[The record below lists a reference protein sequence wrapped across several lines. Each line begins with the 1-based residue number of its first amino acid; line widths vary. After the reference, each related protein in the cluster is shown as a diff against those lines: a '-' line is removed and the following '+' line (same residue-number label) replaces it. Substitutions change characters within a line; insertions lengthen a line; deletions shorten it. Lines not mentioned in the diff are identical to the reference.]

1 MSTLWRSLIRNRW
14 DSSDPERA
22 PPPLPLN
29 PQSPVV
35 VSRAGTSS
43 AIQSAHA
50 ALTEKAREAAMVPHP
65 LVKRSKPETSPERSL
80 LRGSTHRRMASVKDL
95 SLMIEGGADSPSS
108 APRSVSPDKTE
119 RPTTPS
125 ARPRDS
131 FFDLKMDKDLRPAP
145 LSSSPMPGPSL
156 TPILRPAARRAPQ
169 SILGEN
175 NSPQSATMLALQ
187 SMGPHPPKPLP
198 ETPLAN
204 ITNGS
209 TAAAKVPG
217 SLDSLSN
224 QILTLTSIAT
234 TLQKEMSQLSRRSRD
249 NATDL
254 LSLKEATNAR
264 DEDIRRSLRE
274 LITDAQTKTGKTRDA
289 CGGPLLLE
297 GGDGGDGGSG
307 GSRGR
312 ARGWSFSDDG
322 EGSHSG
328 HSGSSVSES
337 RTGPDRRHS
346 APVTRAEDILGED
359 VLKTIRTI
367 KDSVTQSGGLTAE
380 VKALVRELRGEVL
393 GMGRE
398 IGRRLDEVNAKH
410 VTNGKTNHASKAE
423 MTHAS
428 KAEMTRIIDE
438 GLDQMKQQM
447 DNLLREHRRQSGA
460 TSVAAEPL
468 VDYDEVYKTV
478 REALRDSQAHK
489 PEFGKEDV
497 IRAVREA
504 WEECLPD
511 VKSQHTGL
519 ERDDVFKC
527 LQEGLQ
533 AYAPRSDRE
542 SAATREEVFQAVV
555 EGLKHYVPPRLETAD
570 TLSRDQIVDAVRDCL
585 EEFEFPVAPSAMGHE
600 LSRSDVVDAIR
611 EGLDEFEFPIA
622 PSALSQELSRNDV
635 VEAVKE
641 GLHSFEFPIP
651 PLAARSHP
659 EVTQGDLL
667 DAVNV
672 GLQSFD
678 FSNIQSSALVQPS
691 LTKADVTE
699 AVKQGLGSFN
709 TRDISDAVKDG
720 VFSMDLPTDVSRA
733 VSAALGSFDF
743 ASVYSAAL
751 VPRSEL
757 PNSDVADAI
766 KQGLD
771 ALDLSDDVARAVK
784 EALRS
789 FDFAAAYSSTLPPS
803 SDVLR
808 VDVID
813 AVKQGLQTL
822 DLKDDMA
829 RAVEAGLRAFE
840 FPTCAASAASSAL
853 IPASSDRGIPV
864 SSDSGSIGTTA
875 KDTTESETSAKGLDD
890 LKLYLEEQFQAVSD
904 EAKQNLSTNSQD
916 TCLIMDATKDGFERL
931 RQEVETYVGRAMG
944 DADPGETMAHLVRT
958 LEGFRDEVADLIA
971 KSTESSRDMLRDE
984 VASLREAVNSSLVPA
999 LPHPSANSGGSKE
1012 FIDALH
1018 EGISTLRTDISTR
1031 PLAGVSE
1038 IIDALQEGL
1047 GDIRFSIDKL
1057 QDKPVDLT
1065 ANDEILDALR
1075 EGLDGVRADI
1085 DVLRE
1090 ETKTD
1095 RSLATLSET
1104 TNAQAV
1110 VQAQQPSLKPED
1122 IQKLESLLA
1131 QLGSKVESLESAP
1144 PPVVESV
1151 SKEDLAHIHEKLQTV
1166 ADGVAQ
1172 MPHLDSLGALAALE
1186 ERVKIM
1192 QDSITELISREPVV
1206 AAMAVP
1212 AAAPAAP
1219 AAPPAPTRAT
1229 TDAATKEDVEAI
1241 ETILRNTKARLDD
1254 LIDGEQAVNKVH
1266 IDLLESN
1273 LLETRDMLSTLAL
1286 SIDLLSRKEDVTMV
1300 ESLVTQ
1306 IIGSFDDMKERHE
1319 KALEDPEKVTKTDV
1333 DAVEAIC
1340 LDTKV
1345 VIEQMLKTDLTTL
1358 ASKED
1363 LVQLQSLLK
1372 EYQGQVA
1379 TRAETD
1385 TKALAVQQIEMAS
1398 VGDRVVEVKT
1408 VLEEFQDIMRGKL
1421 EDGAKGIDAING
1433 LLDAMNTTIRK
1444 NANISEDVKE
1454 MFDTMKLEFEDSRA
1468 GVVGAKMESDERF
1481 QATALLLTTKLDERM
1496 AELFQKY
1503 DEFQLLQDER
1513 VAKGE
1518 ARDAD
1523 MEAAVVGSKA
1533 IAEELRSLID
1543 TLGATVTDSLEKM
1556 EEASRTVFERVE
1568 DLVNKSEESYTDG
1581 KAEHQL
1587 TREQFQEV
1595 IGKVDGLQGHVVE
1608 SEPKVLEAIQDVML
1622 LVNQHYE
1629 HTKTSALAIDEKM
1642 EEAKL
1647 QVLALPPPP
1656 EKYDDTVVRE
1666 KLDQLV
1672 EQATSASTTLEQLGV
1687 LPNVYAQVKQTAAEL
1702 AAFIAAQTQR
1712 IADEHEDKEKTLQET
1727 IVALERRLEEKKQ
1740 VENYLATLREDE
1752 ARLKESITV
1761 TLRSEQ
1767 EQMKQQFLMNLVE
1780 EEERLKSAN
1789 IALREE
1795 HENLKT
1801 LFVGN
1806 LQEEQSRMMEMNV
1819 ALKEEQEQIKETFL
1833 LGLKEEQ
1840 ARLTEMNVAI
1850 KEEQDKL
1857 KESFLVSL
1865 REEQAHL
1872 KEMNDALREEHR
1884 ALKDTLLANLREEES
1899 LLKEVNGNLREE
1911 QEELRKLFVA
1921 NIQEEAQRLREA
1933 NENLRLELK
1942 QEQEDLKATFK
1953 EDNERFKIELL
1964 ANLMEE
1970 ESRLK
1975 DLNESLRADHI
1986 RMRDEFFAAFN
1997 EEEQRLKAEM
2007 QQLRAERDDL
2017 AAQKTRTLADLSAT
2031 ETALEIRR
2039 DNVQYMEAKAEGLER
2054 RILEGVVEHS
2064 KVLLMSRPR
2073 TSAAPSVAGGSGGRE
2088 SMSRKRVSSVKIT
2101 ATAAT
2106 PPKPRAVPATKNAKI
2121 NSPATTTTPVGSRRI
2136 LSLSQMNN
2144 NVPTGGLARSQS
2156 VKTPAGR
2163 PRKAS
2168 WTPGGGGAKGYGDL
2182 SSDRNKE
2189 NKQDLRE
2196 EADEDVVIPVPVPE
2210 VQNPP
2215 PVDIQISSP
2224 ASSVH
2229 GDGEPTPHEEELD
2242 AEYDAISLDG
2252 DREAEA
2258 ETEEGVRRASRG
2270 TRVVTT
2276 PMDEEEELGG
2286 DGEGIVYS
2294 DPEDEDV
2301 DVDVDDAAS
2310 DWTDSAM
2317 RQETVVG
2324 TEDPWEKKGY

>member
-289 CGGPLLLE
+289 YGGPLLLE

-307 GSRGR
+307 GGRGR

-346 APVTRAEDILGED
+346 APATRAEDILGED

-1110 VQAQQPSLKPED
+1110 VPAQQPSLKPED

-1408 VLEEFQDIMRGKL
+1408 VLEEFQGIMRGKL

-1481 QATALLLTTKLDERM
+1481 QATAVLLTTKLDERM

-1518 ARDAD
+1518 ARGAD

-1806 LQEEQSRMMEMNV
+1806 LQEEQARMMEMNV

-1933 NENLRLELK
+1933 NENLKLELK

-1975 DLNESLRADHI
+1975 DLNESLRADHT

-2064 KVLLMSRPR
+2064 KVLLMSRQR

-2106 PPKPRAVPATKNAKI
+2106 PPKPRAVPAIKNAKI

-2270 TRVVTT
+2270 TTVVTT

>member
-1 MSTLWRSLIRNRW
+1 
-14 DSSDPERA
+14 
-22 PPPLPLN
+22 
-29 PQSPVV
+29 
-35 VSRAGTSS
+35 
-43 AIQSAHA
+43 
-50 ALTEKAREAAMVPHP
+50 
-65 LVKRSKPETSPERSL
+65 
-80 LRGSTHRRMASVKDL
+80 
-95 SLMIEGGADSPSS
+95 
-108 APRSVSPDKTE
+108 
-119 RPTTPS
+119 
-125 ARPRDS
+125 
-131 FFDLKMDKDLRPAP
+131 
-145 LSSSPMPGPSL
+145 MPGPSL

-187 SMGPHPPKPLP
+187 NMGPHPPKQMPD
-198 ETPLAN
+198 TPLAN

-209 TAAAKVPG
+209 SAQAKVPG

-274 LITDAQTKTGKTRDA
+274 LITDAQTKTGKTRDGY
-289 CGGPLLLE
+289 GGALLLE
-297 GGDGGDGGSG
+297 GGDGGDGGNG
-307 GSRGR
+307 GGRGR
-312 ARGWSFSDDG
+312 PRGWSFSDDG

-328 HSGSSVSES
+328 HSGSSVSEN
-337 RTGPDRRHS
+337 RTGRPHDTDRRHS
-346 APVTRAEDILGED
+346 APATRAEDILGED

-367 KDSVTQSGGLTAE
+367 KDSVAQGGGLTAE

-410 VTNGKTNHASKAE
+410 VSNGKSN
-423 MTHAS
+423 HAS

-460 TSVAAEPL
+460 TSVAAEPESL

-497 IRAVREA
+497 IRAVNEA
-504 WEECLPD
+504 WEKCLPD
-511 VKSQHTGL
+511 IKSQHTGL
-519 ERDDVFKC
+519 ERDEVFKC

-533 AYAPRSDRE
+533 AYAPNPDRE

-555 EGLKHYVPPRLETAD
+555 EGLKHYVPPRLDTSD

-622 PSALSQELSRNDV
+622 PSALGQELLSKNDV
-635 VEAVKE
+635 VDAVKE
-641 GLHSFEFPIP
+641 CLK
-651 PLAARSHP
+651 
-659 EVTQGDLL
+659 
-667 DAVNV
+667 
-672 GLQSFD
+672 SFD
-678 FSNIQSSALVQPS
+678 FPPPPPPAHDNPTLTTENVVDAVIVGLREFDFSGVQSSALVQPS
-691 LTKADVTE
+691 ITKADVTDAVQQALGHLTSALVQPSITKAEVTE
-699 AVKQGLGSFN
+699 AVQQALGPFN
-709 TRDISDAVKDG
+709 KRDISDAVKDG
-720 VFSMDLPTDVSRA
+720 VLSIDLPADVSRA
-733 VSAALGSFDF
+733 VSSALGSFDF

-751 VPRSEL
+751 VPRSE
-757 PNSDVADAI
+757 SSTGDVANAV
-766 KQGLD
+766 KQALD
-771 ALDLSDDVARAVK
+771 ALNLSGDVAHVVK
-784 EALRS
+784 EALSS
-789 FDFAAAYSSTLPPS
+789 FDFASAYSSALPPS
-803 SDVLR
+803 SDALR
-808 VDVID
+808 VDMTN
-813 AVKQGLQTL
+813 AVKQGLQSL
-822 DLKDDMA
+822 DLKEDMA

-840 FPTCAASAASSAL
+840 FPTCAASASASAL
-853 IPASSDRGIPV
+853 VPV
-864 SSDSGSIGTTA
+864 SSERGPVDTAA
-875 KDTTESETSAKGLDD
+875 KDTTEGETSDKGLQE
-890 LKLYLEEQFQAVSD
+890 LKSYLAEQFQGVSD
-904 EAKQNLSTNSQD
+904 EAKQNLTTAQED

-931 RQEVETYVGRAMG
+931 RQEIETYATRAMA
-944 DADPGETMAHLVRT
+944 DADPGETMAQLVRT

-984 VASLREAVNSSLVPA
+984 VASLRDAVNSSLVPA
-999 LPHPSANSGGSKE
+999 LPHPSTTNGSKE
-1012 FIDALH
+1012 FIEALH
-1018 EGISTLRTDISTR
+1018 EGINTLRTDIGTR

-1057 QDKPVDLT
+1057 QNKPVDLT
-1065 ANDEILDALR
+1065 ANDEILEALR
-1075 EGLDGVRADI
+1075 EGLDGVRSEI

-1090 ETKTD
+1090 EKKND
-1095 RSLATLSET
+1095 RSLATIPEP

-1110 VQAQQPSLKPED
+1110 VPAQQPALKPED

-1131 QLGSKVESLESAP
+1131 QLGTKVASLESAP

-1166 ADGVAQ
+1166 ADGVSQ
-1172 MPHLDSLGALAALE
+1172 MPHLDSLAALAALE

-1192 QDSITELISREPVV
+1192 QDSITELISREPAV
-1206 AAMAVP
+1206 AAM
-1212 AAAPAAP
+1212 P
-1219 AAPPAPTRAT
+1219 AAPPAPARAA
-1229 TDAATKEDVEAI
+1229 TDAATHEDVEAI

-1266 IDLLESN
+1266 IDLLESS
-1273 LLETRDMLSTLAL
+1273 LLETRDMLSTLVLAV
-1286 SIDLLSRKEDVTMV
+1286 DLLSRKEDVTMV

-1319 KALEDPEKVTKTDV
+1319 KALEDPEKVTKTDI
-1333 DAVEAIC
+1333 DAIEAIC

-1345 VIEQMLKTDLTTL
+1345 VIEQMLKTDLTTTL

-1398 VGDRVVEVKT
+1398 VGDRVTEVKT
-1408 VLEEFQDIMRGKL
+1408 VLEEFQGIMRGKL

-1433 LLDAMNTTIRK
+1433 LLDTMNTTIRK
-1444 NANISEDVKE
+1444 NANISDDVKE

-1468 GVVGAKMESDERF
+1468 AVVGAKMESDDKV
-1481 QATALLLTTKLDERM
+1481 QQTAVLLTTKLDERM

-1503 DEFQLLQDER
+1503 DDFQLLQEER
-1513 VAKGE
+1513 TAKGE
-1518 ARDAD
+1518 VRDAG

-1556 EEASRTVFERVE
+1556 EVASRTVFERVE
-1568 DLVNKSEESYTDG
+1568 DLVKKSEESYTDG

-1587 TREQFQEV
+1587 TREQVQEV
-1595 IGKVDGLQGHVVE
+1595 IGKVDGLKDQAAE
-1608 SEPKVLEAIQDVML
+1608 SEPKVIDAIQEVML
-1622 LVNQHYE
+1622 LVSQHYE
-1629 HTKTSALAIDEKM
+1629 HAKTSAVAIDEKV

-1647 QVLALPPPP
+1647 QVLALPPP
-1656 EKYDDTVVRE
+1656 EKYDDTAVRE

-1672 EQATSASTTLEQLGV
+1672 QQTTSASTTLEQLGV

-1740 VENYLATLREDE
+1740 VESHVATLREDE

-1761 TLRSEQ
+1761 TLRAEQ
-1767 EQMKQQFLMNLVE
+1767 EQMKEQFLANLVE
-1780 EEERLKSAN
+1780 EEARLKSATADLRAEQDGLR
-1789 IALREE
+1789 ALFIS
-1795 HENLKT
+1795 T
-1801 LFVGN
+1801 
-1806 LQEEQSRMMEMNV
+1806 LQEEQARMMEMNV
-1819 ALKEEQEQIKETFL
+1819 ALKEEQEQIKQTFL
-1833 LGLKEEQ
+1833 QGLKEEQ
-1840 ARLTEMNVAI
+1840 ARLMEMNVAI
-1850 KEEQDKL
+1850 KEEQDQL

-1865 REEQAHL
+1865 RDEQARL
-1872 KEMNDALREEHR
+1872 KEMNDALREEHQV
-1884 ALKDTLLANLREEES
+1884 LKDTLLANLREEES

-1921 NIQEEAQRLREA
+1921 SLQDEQQRLREA
-1933 NENLRLELK
+1933 NETLKQELK
-1942 QEQEDLKATFK
+1942 QEQEDLKATLK
-1953 EDNERFKIELL
+1953 EDHERLKIELL

-1975 DLNESLRADHI
+1975 DLNQSLRDEQS
-1986 RMRDEFFAAFN
+1986 RMREEFFATFK
-1997 EEEQRLKAEM
+1997 EEEQRFKDEM
-2007 QQLRAERDDL
+2007 HQLRAERDDL
-2017 AAQKTRTLADLSAT
+2017 SAQKARTMADLSAT

-2064 KVLLMSRPR
+2064 KVLLMSRQK
-2073 TSAAPSVAGGSGGRE
+2073 TASAPRE
-2088 SMSRKRVSSVKIT
+2088 SMSRKRVSSVKMHQP
-2101 ATAAT
+2101 AAAT
-2106 PPKPRAVPATKNAKI
+2106 PPKPRAAAVAAKTKI
-2121 NSPATTTTPVGSRRI
+2121 NSPATTPVGSRRI

-2144 NVPTGGLARSQS
+2144 NVPTGGLSRSQS

-2168 WTPGGGGAKGYGDL
+2168 WTPGAAGAAKGYGDL
-2182 SSDRNKE
+2182 ASDRNKE
-2189 NKQDLRE
+2189 NESGDLRE
-2196 EADEDVVIPVPVPE
+2196 EADEEEVNVLPVPVSDAP
-2210 VQNPP
+2210 NPP
-2215 PVDIQISSP
+2215 PVDITISP

-2229 GDGEPTPHEEELD
+2229 GGNEEEEPLPTPAEDDLD
-2242 AEYDAISLDG
+2242 ADYDAISLDG
-2252 DREAEA
+2252 DRINEEP
-2258 ETEEGVRRASRG
+2258 EGVRRSSRG
-2270 TRVVTT
+2270 TTVITT
-2276 PMDEEEELGG
+2276 PDVEE
-2286 DGEGIVYS
+2286 DIVYS
-2294 DPEDEDV
+2294 DPEDA

-2317 RQETVVG
+2317 KQETVVG
-2324 TEDPWEKKGY
+2324 TEEPWEKKGY